1 MDAAHPRWS
10 HVSRPILVTAGD
22 REAVSVRATLS
33 MAHGPLGEP
42 VLVVVETYD
51 ANPEARQPV
60 ATFPLSIRQASHL
73 LRGMRGLLRLAEA
86 TTWVEHPGSDNSSL
100 RTHPVQAQRGLSDVE
115 IARFLAT
122 GVFPDIRLTDESGET
137 R

>member
-10 HVSRPILVTAGD
+10 HASRPILVTADD
-22 REAVSVRATLS
+22 REAVSVRSTLS

-42 VLVVVETYD
+42 VRVVIETYD

-60 ATFPLSIRQASHL
+60 ASFPLSIRQASHL

-86 TTWVEHPGSDNSSL
+86 TTWVERPASDNL
-100 RTHPVQAQRGLSDVE
+100 HTHPVQALCGLSEVE

-122 GVFPDIRLTDESGET
+122 GVFPDIRLGDESGET